1 MEERLRFVARL
12 LEGERMSDVA
22 REFPQDRLQAVEEI
36 DVPHGASPPTLP
48 TELRE
53 TLVRLSAFARQATGW
68 PATRSR
74 RRKMAVQEVS
84 CELLSA
90 PNSLFSSEN
99 TGKTA
104 KKGRGAL
111 FVALRTLLSQWVTSP
126 IPYSTEQGNM
136 TLITRN

>member
-1 MEERLRFVARL
+1 M
-12 LEGERMSDVA
+12 
-22 REFPQDRLQAVEEI
+22 AV
-36 DVPHGASPPTLP
+36 
-48 TELRE
+48 
-53 TLVRLSAFARQATGW
+53 QATG
-68 PATRSR
+68 
-74 RRKMAVQEVS
+74 VS